1 MADTLNIFP
10 VLFYRLK
17 YFLMAA
23 GLFLLMPVNFAHA
36 FNIHDQ
42 TDPNVPMIRRQL
54 VNAINSGKVT
64 DSLYSSL
71 GAMKNRTSLIN
82 GYMAAL
88 EALKAKHTWNPYFKV
103 KYLSDA
109 EKSFKNAVAN
119 DPHNIE
125 IRFMRFSVE
134 HNVPGFLGYNKNLDA
149 DRVEMIR
156 QLDKKNY
163 ALADDS
169 LVKTIITFLIDS
181 KRCSPAEQ
189 HNLNQYL
196 AALK

>member
-10 VLFYRLK
+10 VLLCRLK

-23 GLFLLMPVNFAHA
+23 GLFLLMPVNFANA
-36 FNIHDQ
+36 FNINDQ

-54 VNAINSGKVT
+54 LNAINSGKVT

-189 HNLNQYL
+189 HNLNQHL